1 MVRRFRVSPRC
12 SRRATL
18 APRLMAKVYRHILER
33 MTRQGWRAP
42 RQRVKIGRARLLW
55 MLLADRFF

>member
-1 MVRRFRVSPRC
+1 
-12 SRRATL
+12 
-18 APRLMAKVYRHILER
+18 MAKVYRHILER